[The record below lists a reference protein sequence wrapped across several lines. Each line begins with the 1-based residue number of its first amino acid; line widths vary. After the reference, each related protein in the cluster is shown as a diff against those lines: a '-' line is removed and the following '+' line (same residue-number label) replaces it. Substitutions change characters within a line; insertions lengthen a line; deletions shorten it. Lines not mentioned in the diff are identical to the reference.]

1 MLRISCA
8 LSNGGTEILNVRVVE
23 VVVIMVG
30 VTDWW
35 EEMELRGREDK
46 I

>member
-8 LSNGGTEILNVRVVE
+8 LSNGETEILKVGVVG

-35 EEMELRGREDK
+35 KEMELREREDK